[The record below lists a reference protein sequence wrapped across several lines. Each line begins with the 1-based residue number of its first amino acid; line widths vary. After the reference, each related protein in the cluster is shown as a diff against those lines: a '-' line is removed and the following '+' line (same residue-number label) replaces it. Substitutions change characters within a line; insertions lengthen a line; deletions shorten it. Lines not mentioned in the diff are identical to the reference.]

1 MASIGLSRTDCIEKY
16 GSKDGYIFL
25 SASEEGTNKMDMER
39 IERCNVKGFIEIRA
53 TKIEGQIVG
62 MTACR
67 PALAEL
73 VNEIVVVI
81 ENKLTVRDV
90 ARSLHSYP
98 SYGLLLHRILYIW
111 QRGIHSVRSNL
122 SAPAVES

>member
-1 MASIGLSRTDCIEKY
+1 MTSIGLSRTDCIEKY

-53 TKIEGQIVG
+53 TKIEGQIVV
-62 MTACR
+62 MTVC
-67 PALAEL
+67 
-73 VNEIVVVI
+73 EIVVVI

-98 SYGLLLHRILYIW
+98 SYGLLLHRHLYSW
-111 QRGIHSVRSNL
+111 HR
-122 SAPAVES
+122 